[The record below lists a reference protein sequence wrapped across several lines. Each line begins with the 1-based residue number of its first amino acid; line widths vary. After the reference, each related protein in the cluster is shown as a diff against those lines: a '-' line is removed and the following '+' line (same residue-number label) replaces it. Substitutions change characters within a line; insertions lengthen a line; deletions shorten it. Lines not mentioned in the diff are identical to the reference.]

1 MGEWC
6 CNGGF
11 VLFVGLFSGWVTG
24 DACGVFKG
32 CARCLSVGDL
42 DFSVM
47 ALQYKVLWWFVIVV
61 TVQREFRALE
71 RGLGNQFRGI
81 WG

>member
-1 MGEWC
+1 M
-6 CNGGF
+6 
-11 VLFVGLFSGWVTG
+11 LFVGLFSGWVTPVESSKV
-24 DACGVFKG
+24 ALGVYLWG
-32 CARCLSVGDL
+32 IWIGLVV
-42 DFSVM
+42 SVM